1 MRAASNRRI
10 AGRAPTLKPQLESAS
25 WVGRR
30 RWDLSFQSGE
40 TIVLPEGE
48 GDAKTALAKF
58 AEMDKSAGLLGRGIK
73 RFDLRIPGK
82 MIVRLPRAP
91 ASRSVP
97 TTPQR
102 KLIPTDMAAPT
113 QQPLITALD
122 IGSSKVSALIVTRD
136 DDGRLRVLG
145 TGQRESRGVKRGY
158 VTDMEASEV
167 AVREAVEIAERMSGV
182 TIDDVWASFGAG
194 GLVSDIAN
202 VEVEL
207 GGHQVEQSDIDELL
221 AAASARSTAAA
232 RSCSTPTRRST
243 RSTGSKG
250 VKHPIGLHA
259 DRLGVDIHVVAA
271 DPAPLAQHRLRHPL
285 GASRRE
291 GDRRLAGRRGAGL
304 PDREERELGVAL
316 VELGAEVTN
325 VSLHAGGM
333 LVGLRSIPLGAK
345 DITDDIACAFGV
357 QRRDAERL
365 KCFYGSAMTSPRD
378 NHEMIDATPIGAE
391 DGAEPTRITRAQLM
405 TVIRQQVEELTGQI
419 DAALKWLGFTGPVGR
434 QVVLT
439 GGGAELKNI
448 ADYMQGVLGRAV
460 RVGRPRTITGLPEAH
475 SGPAFS
481 TLVGLAMLAGSAS
494 GDIRDIAQR
503 TARARPKRRAGSSG
517 A

>member
-1 MRAASNRRI
+1 MPSPQDQQLI
-10 AGRAPTLKPQLESAS
+10 A
-25 WVGRR
+25 
-30 RWDLSFQSGE
+30 
-40 TIVLPEGE
+40 
-48 GDAKTALAKF
+48 
-58 AEMDKSAGLLGRGIK
+58 
-73 RFDLRIPGK
+73 
-82 MIVRLPRAP
+82 
-91 ASRSVP
+91 
-97 TTPQR
+97 
-102 KLIPTDMAAPT
+102 
-113 QQPLITALD
+113 ALD
-122 IGSSKVSALIVTRD
+122 IGSSKVSALIVTHD

-167 AVREAVEIAERMSGV
+167 AVREAVEIAERISGV

-207 GGHQVEQSDIDELL
+207 GGHQVEQSDINELL
-221 AAASARSTAAA
+221 SVGKGAIDRGGQMVLHAHPALYTLD
-232 RSCSTPTRRST
+232 
-243 RSTGSKG
+243 GVEG
-250 VKHPIGLHA
+250 VKSPIGLHA
-259 DRLGVDIHVVAA
+259 DKLGVDIHVVAA
-271 DPAPLAQHRLRHPL
+271 DPAPLRNIDYVIRSAHL
-285 GASRRE
+285 GVKRIVASPVAAA
-291 GDRRLAGRRGAGL
+291 LACL
-304 PDREERELGVAL
+304 TDEERELGVAL
-316 VELGAEVTN
+316 VEMGAEVTN

-378 NHEMIDATPIGAE
+378 NHEMIDAAPIGAE
-391 DGAEPTRITRAQLM
+391 EGAEPTRITRAQLM
-405 TVIRQQVEELTGQI
+405 TVIRQQVEDLTNRI
-419 DAALKWLGFTGPVGR
+419 DIALKSLGFTGPVGR

-460 RVGRPRTITGLPEAH
+460 RVGRPKTITGLPEAH

-494 GDIRDIAQR
+494 GDIRDISHGQR
-503 TARARPKRRAGSSG
+503 APKVASG
-517 A
+517 FVGRMLAALKQGY